1 MTPRDLSAAVIQRRL
16 LLIEDLL
23 RVGRGLGRV
32 PRDRLDREP
41 VTRLAVERI
50 LTQLVELAT
59 DANGHVAATVGDLRA
74 TDYRSTF
81 EAVARIGVISTE
93 LAGELK
99 SSAGLR
105 NVLVHEYVNV
115 DPDIVAASFER
126 ALVVYAEYSR
136 RVSVWLG
143 AQS

>member
-136 RVSVWLG
+136 RVSVWLA